1 MFRMAFH
8 GGFGNVWSALMTIPE
23 ARQVKRCMNKQESC
37 LTYEVIRKEAGGTG
51 ENEKPRIIVNPDF
64 VEQMVSVNSND
75 AKISSIFL
83 FFIRA
88 FSFTGQV
95 RRLHPVGPRG
105 RGAGLEQHLRR
116 PAWQQTL
123 QRTEDEERK
132 RKMKTN
138 IYFTHPLGHLRGPGL
153 LHPKDEDFHF
163 PPPHLSKNSF
173 QRREGAARRRPD
185 TRFFMP

>member
-64 VEQMVSVNSND
+64 VEQMVSVNSSD
-75 AKISSIFL
+75 AKISSISL

-88 FSFTGQV
+88 FSFTFSQDKSDGSTQWDPEVEEQV
-95 RRLHPVGPRG
+95 
-105 RGAGLEQHLRR
+105 
-116 PAWQQTL
+116 WN
-123 QRTEDEERK
+123 
-132 RKMKTN
+132 N
-138 IYFTHPLGHLRGPGL
+138 I
-153 LHPKDEDFHF
+153 
-163 PPPHLSKNSF
+163 
-173 QRREGAARRRPD
+173 
-185 TRFFMP
+185 